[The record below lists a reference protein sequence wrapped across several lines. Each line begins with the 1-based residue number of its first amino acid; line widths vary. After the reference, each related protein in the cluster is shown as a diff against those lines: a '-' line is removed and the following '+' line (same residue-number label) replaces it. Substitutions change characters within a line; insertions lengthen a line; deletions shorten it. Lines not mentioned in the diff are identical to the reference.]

1 MNTKLIFGFSILCVV
16 CFFELV
22 AAKPKFKFNSDSTA
36 LKCHRCKLDKF
47 PNWVYR
53 CTKLK
58 SLDFSHNKISEIPDS
73 LSLLPNSEILILRDN
88 KLELLGKELVKLEHL
103 KHLDLSKNRISYVS
117 ESILENKELEKL
129 ELWSNLL
136 SFLPSNIHTLPNL
149 KYLDL
154 RLNTFDNKEQ
164 EKLKI
169 QFKSKKIYFSKNCNC
184 GG

>member
-1 MNTKLIFGFSILCVV
+1 MKLIFGFSIL
-16 CFFELV
+16 FFLYFSEL
-22 AAKPKFKFNSDSTA
+22 ANAKPKFKFNSDSTS
-36 LKCHRCKLDKF
+36 LKCQRCKLDKF
-47 PNWVYR
+47 PYWVFQY
-53 CTKLK
+53 TKLK
-58 SLDFSHNKISEIPDS
+58 SLDFSHNNISVIPDS
-73 LSLLPNSEILILRDN
+73 LYLLPNLEILILRDN

-136 SFLPSNIHTLPNL
+136 SSVPNNIHTMPKLI
-149 KYLDL
+149 YLDL

-164 EKLKI
+164 EKLKL
-169 QFKSKKIYFSKNCNC
+169 QFKNKKIYFSKNCNC

>member
-16 CFFELV
+16 CFLELT
-22 AAKPKFKFNSDSTA
+22 AAKPKFKFNSDSTE
-36 LKCHRCKLDKF
+36 LSCKRCKLDKF
-47 PNWVYR
+47 PSWVYR
-53 CTKLK
+53 LPNLK
-58 SLDFSHNKISEIPDS
+58 RIDFSHNRISSVPDS
-73 LSLLPNSEILILRDN
+73 LYLLPKLEAVIFRDN
-88 KLELLGKELVKLEHL
+88 KIELVGKEFLALSEL
-103 KHLDLSKNRISYVS
+103 KHIDLSQNRISYIS
-117 ESILENKELEKL
+117 EMILENKKLERL

-136 SFLPSNIHTLPNL
+136 SFLPADIDKLPRLN
-149 KYLDL
+149 YIDL

>member
-1 MNTKLIFGFSILCVV
+1 
-16 CFFELV
+16 
-22 AAKPKFKFNSDSTA
+22 
-36 LKCHRCKLDKF
+36 
-47 PNWVYR
+47 
-53 CTKLK
+53 
-58 SLDFSHNKISEIPDS
+58 
-73 LSLLPNSEILILRDN
+73 
-88 KLELLGKELVKLEHL
+88 LELLGKELVKLEHL